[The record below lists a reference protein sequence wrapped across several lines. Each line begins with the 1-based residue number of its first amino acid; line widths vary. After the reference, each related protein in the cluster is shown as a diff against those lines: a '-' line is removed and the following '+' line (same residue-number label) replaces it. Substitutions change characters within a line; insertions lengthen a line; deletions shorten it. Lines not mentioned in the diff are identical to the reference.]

1 MSASKSNIRV
11 GDLVRRV
18 ASFRPAIVVE
28 RWDRVCKIQLIDEE
42 GLRQRRECILTDQ
55 LVKITG

>member
-1 MSASKSNIRV
+1 MSASKNNIRV

-18 ASFRPAIVVE
+18 ASCRPAIVVE